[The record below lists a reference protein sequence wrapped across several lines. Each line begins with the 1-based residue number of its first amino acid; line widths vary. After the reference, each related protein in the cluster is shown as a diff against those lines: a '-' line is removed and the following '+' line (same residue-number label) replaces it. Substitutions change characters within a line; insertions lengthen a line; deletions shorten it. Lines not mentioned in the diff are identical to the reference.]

1 MITIRFFASLR
12 ETLGTSTR
20 ELDKTPEI
28 TLVRDVVEALV
39 RDNGEEWREVLLQ
52 GQALVAVNQTMADFG
67 SAVADGDEVAF
78 FPPVTG
84 G

>member
-67 SAVADGDEVAF
+67 TAVADGDEVAF